1 MNDWETMKQRFAEI
15 AKDVK
20 PVPRGEVG
28 IWYDNAGR
36 YCDVIWNGAFAFFA
50 GTEHKDVMALT
61 NDAGNLHGFKI
72 DAVDR
77 MGDGN
82 GGYTTVDLR
91 NRPGPKDADGHRNAG
106 TNGQESITDN
116 AGGDNHVAKD
126 VIGARYN
133 HDSHSFDVVWSDR
146 GSRYIETENSH
157 ILALV
162 DSYGSLCGFRVIRTD
177 LLGDDEHGIAHARM
191 KTRTAAN
198 VA

>member
-1 MNDWETMKQRFAEI
+1 MIDWDTMKQRFAEI

-50 GTEHKDVMALT
+50 GTEHKNVMALT

-72 DAVDR
+72 DAVER

-82 GGYTTVDLR
+82 GGYTTVNLR
-91 NRPGPKDADGHRNAG
+91 NRPGPKDADGRRNAG
-106 TNGQESITDN
+106 INGQESIADN
-116 AGGDNHVAKD
+116 AGGDSDVAKN
-126 VIGARYN
+126 VISARYN

-146 GSRYIETENSH
+146 GSKYVETESSH

-162 DSYGSLCGFRVIRTD
+162 DSDESLCGFRVIRTN
-177 LLGDDEHGIAHARM
+177 LLGDDEHGIAHARV